1 MFKLIMSDLPFFFR
15 KINTGLV
22 QQDYNQILTAG
33 EDGYLKVFDLE
44 AQKAKRMHSI
54 SSIALTS
61 MTLLN
66 QPNIVAVSFSF

>member
-1 MFKLIMSDLPFFFR
+1 
-15 KINTGLV
+15 LV

-33 EDGYLKVFDLE
+33 EDGYLKIFDLG
-44 AQKAKRMHSI
+44 AQKAKRMHSV

-66 QPNIVAVSFSF
+66 QPNIVAVIFENFELFLHFFAMRF

>member
-1 MFKLIMSDLPFFFR
+1 M
-15 KINTGLV
+15 V
-22 QQDYNQILTAG
+22 QQEYNQILTAG

-44 AQKAKRMHSI
+44 AHKAKRMHSI

-66 QPNIVAVSFSF
+66 QPNIVAVIYKFIFYKLNFKFTFLHRDVNF

>member
-1 MFKLIMSDLPFFFR
+1 M
-15 KINTGLV
+15 V

-33 EDGYLKVFDLE
+33 EDGYLKIFDLG
-44 AQKAKRMHSI
+44 AQKAKRMHSV

-66 QPNIVAVSFSF
+66 QPNIVAVIFEYFELFLHFFAMRF